1 MFITMMRKHTKSIL
15 IKVMVGLIGVVFVFW
30 GIYSFR
36 ERPGSKIAYVN
47 GDLITGLEYDAV
59 YRDMLDALQKQYREY
74 WSDNLIK
81 VFQLR
86 QRALNSLIE
95 KRLISQEAGRL
106 GLGVTDEEVS
116 DAILTYPAF
125 QVNGEFDEGRYRSLL
140 RHNRMEPS
148 DFESGIKL
156 ELLEEKIR
164 QLITCFF
171 PTTDKEVLDYYTYS
185 KEKINVGFVSLNP
198 EDFKEEVEV
207 RQDEKKAYFEQNKE
221 RYRVPEKIKI
231 AYLSMEPSDFED
243 KVTVTEEEISD
254 YYELNQ
260 ERFKD
265 PEQVKARHILFK
277 VAPNASESEEA
288 EAKEGA
294 LAILKRARAGED
306 FSELAKK
313 HSQDLSASN
322 GGDLGY
328 FQRGKMAK
336 PFEDLAFGLKPGE
349 LGGPVR
355 TKFGWHIIKVDD
367 VKEASIK
374 TLADVRDEI
383 IETLKRDV
391 GRDMARERLLS
402 LMDQMPYDIDLTT
415 YAAQHGLTA
424 TESDYF
430 PKKGNVPGLG
440 GDERF
445 KKSIY
450 SLEKGEVS
458 DVIAHN
464 DRFYLIQVVDSKDSY
479 IPEMSEVSDQVHKD
493 FIDHLS
499 LAAAKKEAEGYLE
512 ELKGGADWFEVAKSK
527 GLKTDETG
535 FFSRGQ
541 SIPKIGQAPL
551 LREAAFSL
559 SSEERYPD
567 QAFEVDKKVYIISW
581 LDNEGIDREDFDK
594 ERESFRQALLLAKV
608 RRISNA
614 WLQSLRDKAEI
625 EIVTPLE

>member
-106 GLGVTDEEVS
+106 GLRVTDEEVS

-125 QVNGEFDEGRYRSLL
+125 QLNGEFDEGRYRSLL

-594 ERESFRQALLLAKV
+594 ERESFRQALVLAKV

>member
-1 MFITMMRKHTKSIL
+1 MFITLMRKHTKSII

-30 GIYSFR
+30 GIYTFR

-140 RHNRMEPS
+140 RYNRMEPS
-148 DFESGIKL
+148 DFESGIKE
-156 ELLEEKIR
+156 ELLGEKIR

-171 PTTDKEVLDYYTYS
+171 PITDKEVMDYYTYS

-207 RQDEKKAYFEQNKE
+207 RQDEEKAYFEQNKE

-231 AYLSMEPSDFED
+231 AYLSLDPSDFED

-288 EAKEGA
+288 EAKEEA
-294 LAILKRARAGED
+294 VAILKRARAGED
-306 FSELAKK
+306 FSGLARKY
-313 HSQDLSASN
+313 SQDPSASK

-328 FQRGKMAK
+328 FKRGKMDK
-336 PFEDLAFGLKPGE
+336 PLEDLAFGLKPGE

-355 TKFGWHIIKVDD
+355 TKIGWHILKVDD

-374 TLADVRDEI
+374 TLPDVRDEI

-424 TESDYF
+424 IESDYF

-440 GDERF
+440 GDEKF
-445 KKSIY
+445 NKSIY
-450 SLEKGEVS
+450 SLQKGEVS
-458 DVIAHN
+458 DVIAHK

-499 LAAAKKEAEGYLE
+499 LVAAKKEAEGYLE

-527 GLKTDETG
+527 GLETDETG
-535 FFSRGQ
+535 FFTRGQ
-541 SIPKIGQAPL
+541 SIPKIGHAPL

-567 QAFEVDKKVYIISW
+567 QVFEVDKKVYIIRW

-594 ERESFRQALLLAKV
+594 ERDSFRQALELAKV

>member
-567 QAFEVDKKVYIISW
+567 QVFEVDKKVYIISW

>member
-567 QAFEVDKKVYIISW
+567 QVFEVDKKVYIISW

-594 ERESFRQALLLAKV
+594 ERESFRHALELAKV
-608 RRISNA
+608 SRISNA

>member
-336 PFEDLAFGLKPGE
+336 PFEDLAFGLKPAE

-567 QAFEVDKKVYIISW
+567 QVFEVDKKVYIISW

-594 ERESFRQALLLAKV
+594 ERESFRQALVLAKV